1 MKIEYVNRKTVK
13 FEDLKIGQI
22 FFDPSEDNSV
32 YMKVR
37 NAYSCDIGA
46 VDLREGEVY
55 DMTADTE
62 VLPLNT
68 TLKVE
73 N

>member
-13 FEDLKIGQI
+13 FEDLEIGQI
-22 FFDPSEDNSV
+22 FSDPSEDNSI
-32 YMKVR
+32 YMMVKD
-37 NAYSCDIGA
+37 AYSCGIQA

-62 VLPLNT
+62 VLPLNA
-68 TLKVE
+68 TLKIE